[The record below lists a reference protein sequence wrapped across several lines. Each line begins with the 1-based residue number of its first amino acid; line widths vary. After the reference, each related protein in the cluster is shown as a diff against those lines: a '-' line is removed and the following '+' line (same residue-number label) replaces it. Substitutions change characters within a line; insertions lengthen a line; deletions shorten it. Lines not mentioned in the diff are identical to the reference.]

1 MQTRTNIEDRRAPG
15 VQRVALSAVVEICGQ
30 QADIP
35 PFEARSLEVSGRGMQ
50 VRSESPLVLRF
61 EHEGREVV
69 VEGLVAWRRESDEG
83 GDFGIRFTALDSKSV
98 VVLKELCAPREVTE
112 RQALLPSSVPS
123 AEESL
128 FEELPDESEPPPAA
142 FCTKRG
148 AAMKLHIDGL
158 AAPMKARVVEGTANR
173 VRVGSQLEFL
183 TLGRSL
189 QLEDLSTAR
198 KQAAH
203 IHSVSVEVD
212 AETQIPQLV
221 VTLRGG
227 EAADVTPEPTVVTA
241 ERLRSRAD
249 EVDFVDEKTEPSR
262 KRMWAAPKKPTA
274 SEPELDEDEEEDD
287 DMDAAERLLKGR
299 FAVWATSASR
309 GMQVMSERVAAA
321 TQDAAKRV
329 RGWSPSRASVGKAG
343 SRSARPS
350 ASSKA
355 HTARVTRPR
364 SATLAS
370 VTHQSPWPTC
380 ARASRKPCA
389 TC

>member
-1 MQTRTNIEDRRAPG
+1 
-15 VQRVALSAVVEICGQ
+15 
-30 QADIP
+30 
-35 PFEARSLEVSGRGMQ
+35 
-50 VRSESPLVLRF
+50 
-61 EHEGREVV
+61 
-69 VEGLVAWRRESDEG
+69 
-83 GDFGIRFTALDSKSV
+83 
-98 VVLKELCAPREVTE
+98 
-112 RQALLPSSVPS
+112 

-212 AETQIPQLV
+212 AETHIPQLV
-221 VTLRGG
+221 VTLRCG
-227 EAADVTPEPTVVTA
+227 ETADVTPEPTVVNANRRDRKRA
-241 ERLRSRAD
+241 EPGED
-249 EVDFVDEKTEPSR
+249 DFVDDKTEPSR

-274 SEPELDEDEEEDD
+274 REPELDDDEEEDD

-299 FAVWATSASR
+299 FAVWAMSASR
-309 GMQVMSERVAAA
+309 GMQAMSERVA
-321 TQDAAKRV
+321 
-329 RGWSPSRASVGKAG
+329 
-343 SRSARPS
+343 
-350 ASSKA
+350 
-355 HTARVTRPR
+355 
-364 SATLAS
+364 
-370 VTHQSPWPTC
+370 
-380 ARASRKPCA
+380 
-389 TC
+389 